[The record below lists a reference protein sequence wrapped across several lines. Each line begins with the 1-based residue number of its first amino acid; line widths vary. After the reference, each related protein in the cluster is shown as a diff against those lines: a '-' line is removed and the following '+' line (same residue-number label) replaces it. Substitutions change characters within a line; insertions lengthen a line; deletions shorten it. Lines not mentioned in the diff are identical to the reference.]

1 MIITGHI
8 VLNSKITYGKGN
20 NGIYYR
26 FIDHSSNNLYVIPY
40 KKENLRSTINVYAV
54 AKIPEDPKYLNNA
67 LILQKVKII
76 GPVGSK
82 QSEYSYLLHKHMLIE
97 YEDKKQEKILIQEIE
112 KLLSERTQT
121 VNAFTIDPEN
131 SKDYDDA
138 FSYQY
143 NENVHIIGVHIA
155 DVSSIVKQDCLTDNQ
170 ALQRLSS
177 VYPDSRYNNTINML
191 PNFLSE
197 NYLSLKEDTKLK
209 LTVSFYYHYKIIN
222 NVWTVISVN
231 YTRDKVLITRNYSY
245 KEAKKELKS
254 NKNTALKVLSE
265 IANSKGDAH
274 NLVSYWM
281 IRVNNYVSNKLMEK
295 NNCIILRSYKTKK
308 DSYPGYLT
316 DEDRQLY
323 VQVTNR
329 SANYILLKDKN
340 EYNEEDHSHESLNK
354 SYYTHFTSPLRRYS
368 DIIAHRLLFEE
379 DQNYKKLLTVTE
391 NINKKNK
398 VLNKLKRD
406 EEKLNLIYKLEQ
418 YWNETKE
425 PLYLIGIVFS
435 YDETHTNVKITYD
448 QENYILSVK
457 KSKEVKN
464 FELVKLEIVPSI
476 NSSIFSKKI
485 FINML

>member
-1 MIITGHI
+1 M
-8 VLNSKITYGKGN
+8 
-20 NGIYYR
+20 
-26 FIDHSSNNLYVIPY
+26 
-40 KKENLRSTINVYAV
+40 
-54 AKIPEDPKYLNNA
+54 
-67 LILQKVKII
+67 
-76 GPVGSK
+76 
-82 QSEYSYLLHKHMLIE
+82 
-97 YEDKKQEKILIQEIE
+97 
-112 KLLSERTQT
+112 
-121 VNAFTIDPEN
+121 
-131 SKDYDDA
+131 
-138 FSYQY
+138 
-143 NENVHIIGVHIA
+143 
-155 DVSSIVKQDCLTDNQ
+155 
-170 ALQRLSS
+170 
-177 VYPDSRYNNTINML
+177 
-191 PNFLSE
+191 NFLSE
-197 NYLSLKEDTKLK
+197 NYLSLKQDTKPK

-222 NVWTVISVN
+222 NVWTLISVN
-231 YTRDKVLITRNYSY
+231 YTHDKVLITRNYSY

-254 NKNTALKVLSE
+254 NKNIALKVLSE
-265 IANSKGDAH
+265 IANSKGDTH

-323 VQVTNR
+323 IQVTNR

-340 EYNEEDHSHESLNK
+340 EYNEQDHSHETLNK

-379 DQNYKKLLTVTE
+379 DQNYKKLLIVTE

-398 VLNKLKRD
+398 ALNKLKRD

-435 YDETHTNVKITYD
+435 YDETHANVKITYD

-457 KSKEVKN
+457 KSKELKN
-464 FELVKLEIVPSI
+464 FELVKLEIVPNI